1 MARTFL
7 KLLASKVS
15 VEGVATMTLVEV
27 AKRAGVSPSTVSRVL
42 NNTGRVSDS
51 TRARVL
57 KIAKELKYRP
67 DIHARALAGGNSR
80 TLGLIVSN
88 LQNPFFL
95 DIFRVIEADAQQAGY
110 AVVVANTDYR
120 PQQLAA
126 AAQWMLGHRVAGL
139 ALVVSEMEPAV
150 IDDLAGEGFPVVFYD
165 VGSPGPNVT
174 NVKTDYYR
182 GMQRVVEY
190 LYDLGHR
197 RMAFVGHHAE
207 LQPLQDRER
216 SFLKAV
222 ERCSNGMDSANA
234 HGSDSP
240 AGGYQATQSLL
251 KSGFKPSAIIC
262 VNDFMA
268 LGVLRALREQ
278 GLAVPRDVSVVGYD
292 NIGLSEYAT
301 PALTT
306 VNVPRD
312 QIGHAVSSALLPSHE
327 NTGDELHDI
336 IIQPELIV
344 RDSTGRAADG
354 RRRRDLP
361 VDP

>member
-1 MARTFL
+1 
-7 KLLASKVS
+7 
-15 VEGVATMTLVEV
+15 MTLVEV
-27 AKRAGVSPSTVSRVL
+27 ARRAGVSPSTVSRVL
-42 NNTGRVSDS
+42 NNTGRVSES

-67 DIHARALAGGNSR
+67 DIHARTLAGGNSR

-95 DIFRVIEADAQQAGY
+95 DIFRVIEADAHQAGY

-139 ALVVSEMEPAV
+139 ALVVSEKEPAV
-150 IDDLAGEGFPVVFYD
+150 IDDLAGEEFPVVFYD
-165 VGSPGPNVT
+165 VGLPGPNVT

-190 LYDLGHR
+190 LYALGHR
-197 RMAFVGHHAE
+197 RMAFVGHHAH
-207 LQPLQDRER
+207 LQPLQDRKR

-222 ERCSNGMDSANA
+222 ERFSNGMESATA

-240 AGGYQATQSLL
+240 AGGYQATRNLL
-251 KSGFKPSAIIC
+251 DSGFMPSAIIC

-268 LGVLRALREQ
+268 LGVLRALIDH
-278 GLAVPRDVSVVGYD
+278 GFAVPEDVSVVGYD
-292 NIGLSEYAT
+292 NIGLSEYTT

-312 QIGHAVSSALLPSHE
+312 QIGHAVCSALLASRRISGE
-327 NTGDELHDI
+327 ELRDI

-344 RDSTGRAADG
+344 RDSTGPAS
-354 RRRRDLP
+354 P
-361 VDP
+361 HHS

>member
-1 MARTFL
+1 
-7 KLLASKVS
+7 
-15 VEGVATMTLVEV
+15 MTLVEV
-27 AKRAGVSPSTVSRVL
+27 ARRAGVSPSTVSRVL
-42 NNTGRVSDS
+42 NNTGRVSES

-57 KIAKELKYRP
+57 RIAKQLKYRP
-67 DIHARALAGGNSR
+67 DIHAQTLAGGNSR
-80 TLGLIVSN
+80 TLGVIVSN

-95 DIFRVIEADAQQAGY
+95 DIFRVIEADALEAGY

-120 PQQLAA
+120 PKHLAA

-139 ALVVSEMEPAV
+139 ALLVSEKEPAV
-150 IDDLAGEGFPVVFYD
+150 IDELAGEELPVVFYD

-190 LYDLGHR
+190 LYALGHR
-197 RMAFVGHHAE
+197 RMAFVGHHAD
-207 LQPLQDRER
+207 LQPLQDRKR

-222 ERCSNGMDSANA
+222 ARFSNGMESANA
-234 HGSDSP
+234 YGSDSP
-240 AGGYQATQSLL
+240 AGGYLAAQSLL
-251 KSGFKPSAIIC
+251 KSGFMPSAIIC

-268 LGVLRALREQ
+268 LGVLRAVREH
-278 GLAVPRDVSVVGYD
+278 GLAVPEDVSVVGYD

-312 QIGHAVSSALLPSHE
+312 EIGHAVSSALLTSQ
-327 NTGDELHDI
+327 GAVSDAVRDI
-336 IIQPELIV
+336 VIQPELIV
-344 RDSTGRAADG
+344 RDSTGPAGDHRGHRAQ
-354 RRRRDLP
+354 P
-361 VDP
+361 VDQTLP